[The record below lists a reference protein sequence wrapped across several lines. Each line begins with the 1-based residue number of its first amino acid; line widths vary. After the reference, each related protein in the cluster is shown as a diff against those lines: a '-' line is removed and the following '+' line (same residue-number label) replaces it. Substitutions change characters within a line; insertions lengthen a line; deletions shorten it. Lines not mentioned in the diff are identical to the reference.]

1 MLVRTAVREASMR
14 ILADGNVYFLN
25 DNLYEAPRPADDWLG
40 RPRGLSTKPGMRCSR
55 SARRKR
61 LELHLAK
68 NFLRRMPSNTIN
80 SYRKSEEIVR
90 KKGPVRWTRGLRR
103 PLSPGRLTVVQKKS
117 LMGPVIRGT
126 AD

>member
-1 MLVRTAVREASMR
+1 MR
-14 ILADGNVYFLN
+14 ILAGGNVYVLN
-25 DNLYEAPRPADDWLG
+25 EHLYEAPRPADDWLG
-40 RPRGLSTKPGMRCSR
+40 KPSELSTKPGMRCAR

-61 LELHLAK
+61 LKLHLAK

-80 SYRKSEEIVR
+80 SFRKSEEIVR
-90 KKGPVRWTRGLRR
+90 KKGPVQWTRGLRR

-117 LMGPVIRGT
+117 LMGHVIRGT

>member
-1 MLVRTAVREASMR
+1 MR

-103 PLSPGRLTVVQKKS
+103 PLSPGCLTVFQKNRRRAPSSAGRLTDA
-117 LMGPVIRGT
+117 GRVIKIAT
-126 AD
+126 

>member
-1 MLVRTAVREASMR
+1 MIVRTAVREASMR

-80 SYRKSEEIVR
+80 SFRNR
-90 KKGPVRWTRGLRR
+90 KKSCGRKAQSDGLE
-103 PLSPGRLTVVQKKS
+103 
-117 LMGPVIRGT
+117 
-126 AD
+126 D

>member
-1 MLVRTAVREASMR
+1 MR

-90 KKGPVRWTRGLRR
+90 KKGPVRWTRGLETFVPR
-103 PLSPGRLTVVQKKS
+103 S
-117 LMGPVIRGT
+117 LDGGSEKI
-126 AD
+126 ADGSRYPRDG